1 MCVSCVCVNERQLE
15 REREREREIKFMK
28 KETPKKN
35 VYINLK
41 VSKVHLYYDSS
52 AISVP

>member
-1 MCVSCVCVNERQLE
+1 MCVSCVCVNEGLL
-15 REREREREIKFMK
+15 EREIKFMK